1 MTIANRRAHLFRVLP
16 VFAGAPCFSEVLIA
30 GPAIERRAGRGGGS
44 GGPADSAERR
54 PTGRHSVG
62 VETFNPSF
70 DDKKKKSRLFALILS
85 SMRINEY
92 LMSFS

>member
-1 MTIANRRAHLFRVLP
+1 MFFGGFNCGPGDRT
-16 VFAGAPCFSEVLIA
+16 AG
-30 GPAIERRAGRGGGS
+30 GERGGS